1 MDDMNSRQLDN
12 ISHTLGRFGLS
23 YRSVGSRV
31 TCNPPPMDT
40 DEDVLVLVDWLD
52 IHRALDGLRVEGW
65 ERGTEFSVDHQPEF
79 YSLGKGNVNVI
90 LTDSQHWFDRFLLAT
105 RVATKLNLLNKDD
118 RITLFQAILY
128 GNG

>member
-1 MDDMNSRQLDN
+1 MDDMKLKPPYDTAPSL
-12 ISHTLGRFGLS
+12 LS
-23 YRSVGSRV
+23 FALARVPVGSRV
-31 TCNPPPMDT
+31 TCNPPPTDT
-40 DEDVLVLVDWLD
+40 DEDYLVLVDNLD
-52 IHRALDGLRVEGW
+52 LSMALKAMQEEGW
-65 ERGTEFSVDHQPEF
+65 EMGTEFSVDHQPEF